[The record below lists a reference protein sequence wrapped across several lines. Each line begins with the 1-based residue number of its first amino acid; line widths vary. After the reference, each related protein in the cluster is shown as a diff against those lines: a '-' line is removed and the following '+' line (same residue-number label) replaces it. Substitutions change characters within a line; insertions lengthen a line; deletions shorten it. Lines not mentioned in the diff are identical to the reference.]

1 MKNILLVALLTLT
14 VLLAWAF
21 ESRNMPELQI
31 WHTVSL
37 ENEFTAGEA
46 TAKST
51 LQDYLNQEERLFGEL
66 QEKVYKR
73 IEPTDELIYSR
84 YREGGLQDP
93 AWHKKNWNRTFELVP
108 KKIIG
113 GALLMHGLTDSP
125 YSLRRIGEMVNGIGG
140 SIRFCRL

>member
-1 MKNILLVALLTLT
+1 MKNILLAALLTLA

-46 TAKST
+46 TSKST
-51 LQDYLNQEERLFGEL
+51 LQDYLDQEERLFGEL

-73 IEPTDELIYSR
+73 IEPTAELIYSR

-93 AWHKKNWNRTFELVP
+93 VWNQENWNRTFELVP
-108 KKIIG
+108 EKITG
-113 GALLMHGLTDSP
+113 GALLHRQGAAAT
-125 YSLRRIGEMVNGIGG
+125 
-140 SIRFCRL
+140 